1 MGRLAIRIFGS
12 PLDTYTTTST
22 STLIRDTAVLPRWYY
37 FGRALG
43 SQRTSVD
50 YGIDGTVVWMYAL
63 SLGPE
68 DVDPN
73 QSWCVNTHNRTTILE
88 QSTPSLDLAVRGRE
102 PRGFRRLLASRAS
115 AKRLQQHS
123 MTTRRRRRPR
133 TRTNE
138 KGNRR
143 EIKQRGQ
150 HRTLRLTTYLRN
162 ATSPTEEGGPWAHTP
177 THIPRGFARETRPTL
192 LFLLF
197 LPSRELGYINKEVGC
212 AI

>member
-102 PRGFRRLLASRAS
+102 PRGVRRLLAARAS
-115 AKRLQQHS
+115 AKRSQQPQHDD
-123 MTTRRRRRPR
+123 TTTTTTTHADKRERKP
-133 TRTNE
+133 
-138 KGNRR
+138 KGN
-143 EIKQRGQ
+143 K
-150 HRTLRLTTYLRN
+150 T
-162 ATSPTEEGGPWAHTP
+162 
-177 THIPRGFARETRPTL
+177 TRPTQNAPSHH
-192 LFLLF
+192 
-197 LPSRELGYINKEVGC
+197 LPSKCDL
-212 AI
+212 AH